1 MSIINLKYQV
11 QRTRIRQHLQCYNI
25 YLIMLDQEFLSSI
38 PHAPGVYLMLNKA
51 STVLYVGKAKDLFK
65 RLSTYLHYS
74 GPGHSKT
81 SVMLRQVSK
90 IETLMTNTEKEALI
104 LESSLIKKHRPK
116 YNVILRDDKS
126 YPYIKV
132 TTQEEWPRVF
142 MTRRKKRDG
151 ARYFGPYSSSSAMWS
166 TLKLLYSLFP
176 LRRCKGSRLKPRKRP
191 CLNHQMSNCLAPCA
205 GKADMGQYQEMVN
218 NVIMFLEG
226 RNKRLIKNLKK
237 EMTHAA
243 ELQKFEKAAL
253 LRDRIVAL
261 EKTLE
266 KQIVL
271 SNIQKNRDVF
281 GFYRQGVSVSV
292 ALLYIRK
299 GILGGS
305 RRFFLEDPY
314 GDDQAILSQVL
325 KQLYDESNLPP
336 SELLLPHDFE
346 DRTVMAER
354 LSDLSAK
361 IVTLN
366 VPQRGEP
373 KELIR
378 MAHANARQLLDEQD
392 NKKRSWNDLAENM
405 MKKLHLP
412 VLPQQIECLDIS
424 NISGMHAVGS
434 LVSFYSGEPA
444 PGNYRHYKIKTVKGP
459 DDYAMMREVIH
470 RRFSRALQDNDLPD
484 LFMVDGGKGQ
494 LGVAEAVAYDLGLTE
509 SVNLI
514 GIAKER
520 EDEGEK
526 LYRPGRKNP
535 ILLPPHNPLLLY
547 LMKIRDEAH
556 RFGITFHRSLRRK
569 QSFSSPLDQIP
580 GVGKEKKKMLLKTI
594 GSLHAVSRASIEDLR
609 NVVGIGPTLAME
621 IHLFFN
627 RADTD
632 L

>member
-1 MSIINLKYQV
+1 
-11 QRTRIRQHLQCYNI
+11 
-25 YLIMLDQEFLSSI
+25 MLDQEFLSSI
-38 PHAPGVYLMLNKA
+38 PHAPGVYLMLDKA

-74 GPGHSKT
+74 GPVHSKT

-90 IETLMTNTEKEALI
+90 IDTIMTNTEKEALI

-132 TTQEEWPRVF
+132 TIQEEWPRVF

-166 TLKLLYSLFP
+166 TLKLLSSLFP
-176 LRRCKGSRLKPRKRP
+176 LRRCKGSKLRPRKRP
-191 CLNHQMSNCLAPCA
+191 CLNHQMNNCLAPCA
-205 GKADMGQYQEMVN
+205 GKADISQYKEMVN

-226 RNKRLIKNLKK
+226 RNKMLLKNLKK
-237 EMTHAA
+237 EMAHAA
-243 ELQKFEKAAL
+243 KVLEFEKAAL

-261 EKTLE
+261 DKTLE

-271 SNIQKNRDVF
+271 SSIQKDRDVF

-305 RRFFLEDPY
+305 RRFFLDDPY
-314 GDDQAILSQVL
+314 GDDQTILSQVL
-325 KQLYDESNLPP
+325 KQLYDQTNLPP

-346 DRTVMAER
+346 DRVVIAER
-354 LSDLSAK
+354 LSDLSAR
-361 IVTLN
+361 IVSLN

-378 MAHANARQLLDEQD
+378 MAQTNARQLFDEQD
-392 NKKRSWNDLAENM
+392 SKKRSWKDLAENM

-412 VLPQQIECLDIS
+412 VLPHRIECLDIS
-424 NISGMHAVGS
+424 NISGTHAVGS
-434 LVSFYSGEPA
+434 LVSFYSGEPD
-444 PGNYRHYKIKTVKGP
+444 PKNYRHYKIKTVKGP
-459 DDYAMMREVIH
+459 DDYAMMREVIL
-470 RRFSRALQDNDLPD
+470 RRFSRALEENDLPD

-494 LGVAEAVAYDLGLTE
+494 LGVAEAVASDLNMGKD
-509 SVNLI
+509 VNLV

-535 ILLPPHNPLLLY
+535 ILLPSHNPLLLY

-556 RFGITFHRSLRRK
+556 RFGVTFHRSLRRK
-569 QSFSSPLDQIP
+569 QTLSSTLDQIP
-580 GVGKEKKKMLLKTI
+580 GVGKEKKKELLRTI
-594 GSLHAVSRASIEDLR
+594 GSLQQISRASKEELQT
-609 NVVGIGPTLAME
+609 VTGIGPALATK
-621 IHLFFN
+621 IHQFFN
-627 RADTD
+627 RAAPHP
-632 L
+632 